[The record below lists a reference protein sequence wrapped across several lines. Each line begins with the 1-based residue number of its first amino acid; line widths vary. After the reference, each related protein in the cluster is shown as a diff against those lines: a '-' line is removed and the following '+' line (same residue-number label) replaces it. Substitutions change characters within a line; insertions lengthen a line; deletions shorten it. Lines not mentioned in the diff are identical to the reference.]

1 MANNR
6 DGLVQHVRQWL
17 SRHGIGTNGTFIA
30 GVSGGLDSMVLVEAL
45 HRVGVEVH
53 VAHVNYHLRGK
64 ASEADQALVEAWC
77 AERGIPCG
85 VLDAQVTST
94 EHGVQ
99 AEARKIRYAHFE
111 RLRSEARE
119 RNGRPAYIVTAHHGD
134 DQAETVLLHLMRS
147 ADPLALAAMP
157 AVDTKSGLLRPF
169 LTLTRADLAEACSAW
184 NVAYRE
190 DASNAKPDYLRN
202 RIRHEALPILEAIR
216 PGTTAHVAHWADR
229 FQSLRS
235 YFATERDAA
244 TARCWSVSDEN
255 GVLDLSAWRAEPLR
269 VEIMHRLAHE
279 HGIAARAVPELLH
292 LTEAQVESGA
302 HFLCATA
309 RVERRGNALH
319 WTSLSSAA

>member
-6 DGLVQHVRQWL
+6 DGLVQHMRQWF
-17 SRHGIGTNGTFIA
+17 SRHGIETNATFIV

-45 HRVGVEVH
+45 HRVGAEVH
-53 VAHVNYHLRGK
+53 VAHVNYHLRGE
-64 ASEADQALVEAWC
+64 ASDADQVLVEGWC
-77 AERGIPCG
+77 AERGIPCD
-85 VLDAQVTST
+85 VLDAQVPST

-99 AEARKIRYAHFE
+99 AEARNIRYAHFE
-111 RLRSEARE
+111 RLRSEARD
-119 RNGRPAYIVTAHHGD
+119 RLGRPAYIVTAHHGD

-157 AVDTKSGLLRPF
+157 AVDAERKLLRPF
-169 LTLTRADLAEACSAW
+169 LTLTRAELAEACSAW
-184 NVAYRE
+184 NVPYRE

-202 RIRHEALPILEAIR
+202 RIRHEALPLLDSLR

-229 FQSLRS
+229 FQALRS
-235 YFATERDAA
+235 FFTAERDAA
-244 TARCWSVSDEN
+244 TARCWSVSNEKGELN
-255 GVLDLSAWRAEPLR
+255 LSAWRAEPLQ
-269 VEIMHRLAHE
+269 VEILHGLAQA

-302 HFLCATA
+302 HFVCATA

-319 WTSLSSAA
+319 WTSLT

>member
-1 MANNR
+1 MANNH
-6 DGLVQHVRQWL
+6 DGLVQHMRQWF
-17 SRHGIGTNGTFIA
+17 SRHGIETNATFIA

-45 HRVGVEVH
+45 DRVGAEVH
-53 VAHVNYHLRGK
+53 VAHVNYHLRGE
-64 ASEADQALVEAWC
+64 ASDADQALVEEWC
-77 AERGIPCG
+77 AERGIPCD
-85 VLDAQVTST
+85 VLDAQVPST

-99 AEARKIRYAHFE
+99 AEARKIRYAHFA
-111 RLRSEARE
+111 RLRAEASDRQ
-119 RNGRPAYIVTAHHGD
+119 GRPAYIVTAHHGD

-157 AVDTKSGLLRPF
+157 AVDAERGLLRPF
-169 LTLTRADLAEACSAW
+169 LTLSRAELAEACNAW

-202 RIRHEALPILEAIR
+202 RIRHEALPLLDSLR
-216 PGTTAHVAHWADR
+216 PGTKAHVAHWADR

-235 YFATERDAA
+235 FFTTEREAA
-244 TARCWSVSDEN
+244 TARCWSVSDGKGE
-255 GVLDLSAWRAEPLR
+255 LDLSAWRAEPLQ
-269 VEIMHRLAHE
+269 VEILHGLAQK

-302 HFLCATA
+302 HFMCATA

-319 WTSLSSAA
+319 WTSLT

>member
-17 SRHGIGTNGTFIA
+17 SQHGIELNATFIA

-45 HRVGVEVH
+45 HRVSVEVH
-53 VAHVNYHLRGK
+53 VAHVNYHLRGE
-64 ASEADQALVEAWC
+64 ASDADQAVVEAWC
-77 AERGIPCG
+77 SERGIPCN
-85 VLDAQVTST
+85 VLDAQLTST

-111 RLRSEARE
+111 RLRSEAHD
-119 RNGRPAYIVTAHHGD
+119 RNGRPAFIVTAHHGD

-157 AVDTKSGLLRPF
+157 AVDAKRGLLRPF
-169 LTLTRADLAEACSAW
+169 LTLTRADLAEACGAW
-184 NVAYRE
+184 KVAYRE

-202 RIRHEALPILEAIR
+202 RIRHEALPLLDSLR
-216 PGTTAHVAHWADR
+216 PGTKTHVAHWADR

-235 YFATERDAA
+235 FFITERDAA
-244 TARCWSVSDEN
+244 TTRCWNESD
-255 GVLDLSAWRAEPLR
+255 GKGKLDLIGWRVEPLR

-279 HGIAARAVPELLH
+279 HGIAARAVPELLY

-302 HFLCATA
+302 HFVCATA

-319 WTSLSSAA
+319 WTSLS

>member
-17 SRHGIGTNGTFIA
+17 SQHGIELNATFIA

-45 HRVGVEVH
+45 YRVGVEVH
-53 VAHVNYHLRGK
+53 VAHVNYHLRGE
-64 ASEADQALVEAWC
+64 ASDADQAVVEAWC
-77 AERGIPCG
+77 AERGIPCD
-85 VLDAQVTST
+85 VLDAQVTAT
-94 EHGVQ
+94 EQGVQ

-111 RLRSEARE
+111 RLRSEAHD

-157 AVDTKSGLLRPF
+157 AVDAKRGLLRPF
-169 LTLTRADLAEACSAW
+169 LTFTRAELIEACGAW

-202 RIRHEALPILEAIR
+202 RIRHEALPLLDTLR

-235 YFATERDAA
+235 YFTTERDAA
-244 TARCWSVSDEN
+244 TARCWSVSN
-255 GVLDLSAWRAEPLR
+255 AQGALDLTAWRAEPLQ

-279 HGIAARAVPELLH
+279 HGIASRAVPELLH
-292 LTEAQVESGA
+292 LTKAQVESGA
-302 HFLCATA
+302 HFVCATA

-319 WTSLSSAA
+319 WTSLS

>member
-6 DGLVQHVRQWL
+6 DGLVQHMRQWF
-17 SRHGIGTNGTFIA
+17 SRHRIETNATFIT

-53 VAHVNYHLRGK
+53 VAHVNYHLRGE
-64 ASEADQALVEAWC
+64 ASDADQALVERWC
-77 AERGIPCG
+77 AERGIPCD

-94 EHGVQ
+94 AHGVQ
-99 AEARKIRYAHFE
+99 AEARKIRYAHFA
-111 RLRSEARE
+111 RLRAEASDRK
-119 RNGRPAYIVTAHHGD
+119 GRPAYIVTAHHGD

-147 ADPLALAAMP
+147 SDPLALAAMP
-157 AVDTKSGLLRPF
+157 AMEAKRGLLRPF
-169 LTLTRADLAEACSAW
+169 LTLSRGDLTEACSAW

-190 DASNAKPDYLRN
+190 DDSNAKPDYLRN
-202 RIRHEALPILEAIR
+202 RIRHEVLPLLDSLR

-235 YFATERDAA
+235 YFTTEREVATER
-244 TARCWSVSDEN
+244 CWKVSDGKGE
-255 GVLDLSAWRAEPLR
+255 LDLSTWRTEPLQ
-269 VEIMHRLAHE
+269 VEILHGLAQK

-292 LTEAQVESGA
+292 LTETQVESGA
-302 HFLCATA
+302 HFVCATA

-319 WTSLSSAA
+319 WTSLT

>member
-6 DGLVQHVRQWL
+6 DRLVQHVRQWL
-17 SRHGIGTNGTFIA
+17 SQHGIEPNATFIA

-45 HRVGVEVH
+45 HRVGVEVD
-53 VAHVNYHLRGK
+53 VAHVNYHLRGE
-64 ASEADQALVEAWC
+64 ASDADQAVVEAWC
-77 AERGIPCG
+77 SERGIPCD
-85 VLDAQVTST
+85 VLNAQVTPT

-111 RLRSEARE
+111 QLRSEARD
-119 RNGRPAYIVTAHHGD
+119 RHGRPAYVVTAHHGD

-157 AVDTKSGLLRPF
+157 AVDAKRGLLRPF
-169 LTLTRADLAEACSAW
+169 LTLSRADLAEACGAW

-202 RIRHEALPILEAIR
+202 RIRHEVLPLLDSLR
-216 PGTTAHVAHWADR
+216 PGTTAHVTHWADR

-235 YFATERDAA
+235 YFTKERDAA
-244 TARCWSVSDEN
+244 TARCWSVSNEK
-255 GVLDLSAWRAEPLR
+255 GELDLSAWRAEPLL

-302 HFLCATA
+302 HFVCATA

-319 WTSLSSAA
+319 WTSLS

>member
-6 DGLVQHVRQWL
+6 DGLVQHMRQWF
-17 SRHGIGTNGTFIA
+17 SRHGIETNAPFIV

-45 HRVGVEVH
+45 YRVGAEVH

-64 ASEADQALVEAWC
+64 ASDADQMLVEGWC
-77 AERGIPCG
+77 AERGIPCD
-85 VLDAQVTST
+85 VLDAQVPST

-99 AEARKIRYAHFE
+99 AEARNIRYAHFE
-111 RLRSEARE
+111 RLRSEARD
-119 RNGRPAYIVTAHHGD
+119 RLGRTAYIVTAHHGD

-157 AVDTKSGLLRPF
+157 AVDAERRLLRPF
-169 LTLTRADLAEACSAW
+169 LTWTRAELAEVCSAW
-184 NVAYRE
+184 NVPYRE

-202 RIRHEALPILEAIR
+202 RIRHEALPLLDSLR

-235 YFATERDAA
+235 FFTAERDAA
-244 TARCWSVSDEN
+244 TARCWSMSNEK
-255 GVLDLSAWRAEPLR
+255 GELDLLAWQAEPLQ
-269 VEIMHRLAHE
+269 VEILHGLAQA

-302 HFLCATA
+302 HFVCATA

-319 WTSLSSAA
+319 WTSLT

>member
-17 SRHGIGTNGTFIA
+17 NGHGIESNATFIA

-45 HRVGVEVH
+45 HRVGVDVQ

-64 ASEADQALVEAWC
+64 ASDADEALVVEWC
-77 AERGIPCG
+77 IERGVPCD

-111 RLRSEARE
+111 RLRYEAHDHH
-119 RNGRPAYIVTAHHGD
+119 GRPAYIVTAHHGD

-157 AVDTKSGLLRPF
+157 AMDAKRGLLRPF
-169 LTLTRADLAEACSAW
+169 LTLTRADLAETCSAW

-202 RIRHEALPILEAIR
+202 RIRNEALPLLEALR
-216 PGTTAHVAHWADR
+216 PGTAAHVAHWADR

-235 YFATERDAA
+235 YFTTERDAA
-244 TARCWSVSDEN
+244 TLRCWTLGSDKGE
-255 GVLDLSAWRAEPLR
+255 LDLPAWRAEPLR

-279 HGIAARAVPELLH
+279 YGIAARAVPELLH

-302 HFLCATA
+302 QFFCATA

-319 WTSLSSAA
+319 WTSLS

>member
-6 DGLVQHVRQWL
+6 DGLVQHMRHWF
-17 SRHGIGTNGTFIA
+17 SRHGIETNATFVA

-45 HRVGVEVH
+45 HRVGAEVH
-53 VAHVNYHLRGK
+53 VAHVNYHLRGE
-64 ASEADQALVEAWC
+64 ASDADQALVEGWC
-77 AERGIPCG
+77 AERGIPCD
-85 VLDAQVTST
+85 VLDAQIPST

-111 RLRSEARE
+111 RLRSEARD
-119 RNGRPAYIVTAHHGD
+119 RLRRPAYIVTAHHGD

-147 ADPLALAAMP
+147 ADPLALAAMS
-157 AVDTKSGLLRPF
+157 AVDAERWLLRPF
-169 LTLTRADLAEACSAW
+169 LTLTRVELAEACSMW
-184 NVAYRE
+184 NVDYRE

-202 RIRHEALPILEAIR
+202 RIRHEVLPLLDSLR
-216 PGTTAHVAHWADR
+216 PGTAAHVAHWADR

-235 YFATERDAA
+235 YFTTERDAA
-244 TARCWSVSDEN
+244 TVRCWNVSGGKGE
-255 GVLDLSAWRAEPLR
+255 LDLAAWRVEPLQ
-269 VEIMHRLAHE
+269 VEILHRLAHE

-302 HFLCATA
+302 HFVCATT

-319 WTSLSSAA
+319 WTSLT

>member
-6 DGLVQHVRQWL
+6 DGLVQHMRQWF
-17 SRHGIGTNGTFIA
+17 SRHRIETNATFIT

-53 VAHVNYHLRGK
+53 VAHVNYHLRGE
-64 ASEADQALVEAWC
+64 ASDADQALVERWC
-77 AERGIPCG
+77 AERGIPCD

-94 EHGVQ
+94 AHGVQ
-99 AEARKIRYAHFE
+99 AEARKIRYAHFA
-111 RLRSEARE
+111 RLRAEASDRK
-119 RNGRPAYIVTAHHGD
+119 GRPAYIVTAHHGD

-157 AVDTKSGLLRPF
+157 AVEAERGLLRPF
-169 LTLTRADLAEACSAW
+169 LTLSRGDLTEACSAW
-184 NVAYRE
+184 NVVYRE

-202 RIRHEALPILEAIR
+202 RIRHEVLPLLDSLR

-235 YFATERDAA
+235 YFTTEREVATER
-244 TARCWSVSDEN
+244 CWKVSDGKGE
-255 GVLDLSAWRAEPLR
+255 LDLSTWRTEPLQ
-269 VEIMHRLAHE
+269 VEILHGLAQK

-292 LTEAQVESGA
+292 LTETQVESGA
-302 HFLCATA
+302 HFVCATA

-319 WTSLSSAA
+319 WTSLT

>member
-6 DGLVQHVRQWL
+6 DGLVQHLRQWF
-17 SRHGIGTNGTFIA
+17 SRHSIETNATFIA

-45 HRVGVEVH
+45 HRVGAEVR
-53 VAHVNYHLRGK
+53 VAHVNYHLRGE
-64 ASEADQALVEAWC
+64 ASDADQALVEGWC
-77 AERGIPCG
+77 AERSILCD
-85 VLDAQVTST
+85 VLDAQVPST

-99 AEARKIRYAHFE
+99 AEARKIRYAHFA
-111 RLRSEARE
+111 RLRAEASDRQ
-119 RNGRPAYIVTAHHGD
+119 GRPAYMVTAHHGD

-157 AVDTKSGLLRPF
+157 AVDAERRLLRPF
-169 LTLTRADLAEACSAW
+169 LTLTRAELAEACSAW
-184 NVAYRE
+184 NVPYRE

-202 RIRHEALPILEAIR
+202 RIRHEAMPLLDSLR

-229 FQSLRS
+229 FQALRS
-235 YFATERDAA
+235 FFTTERDAA
-244 TARCWSVSDEN
+244 TARCWSVSN
-255 GVLDLSAWRAEPLR
+255 GKGELDLSAWRAEPLQ
-269 VEIMHRLAHE
+269 VEILHGLAQA

-302 HFLCATA
+302 HFVCATA

-319 WTSLSSAA
+319 WTSLT

>member
-6 DGLVQHVRQWL
+6 DGLVQHMRQWF
-17 SRHGIGTNGTFIA
+17 SRHGIETNATFIA

-53 VAHVNYHLRGK
+53 VAHVNYHLRGE
-64 ASEADQALVEAWC
+64 ASDADQALVEGWC
-77 AERGIPCG
+77 AVRGVPCH
-85 VLDAQVTST
+85 VLNAQVDPT

-111 RLRSEARE
+111 RLRQ
-119 RNGRPAYIVTAHHGD
+119 GRPAYIVTAHHGD

-157 AVDTKSGLLRPF
+157 AVDAERGLLRPF
-169 LTLTRADLAEACSAW
+169 LALTRAELAEACSAW

-202 RIRHEALPILEAIR
+202 RIRHEVLPLFDSLR

-235 YFATERDAA
+235 FFTTERDAA
-244 TARCWSVSDEN
+244 TARCWNVSDGKGE
-255 GVLDLSAWRAEPLR
+255 LDLSAWRAEPLR
-269 VEIMHRLAHE
+269 VEILHGLAHE

-292 LTEAQVESGA
+292 LTEAHIESGA
-302 HFLCATA
+302 HFVCATA
-309 RVERRGNALH
+309 RVERRGKALH
-319 WTSLSSAA
+319 WTSLT

>member
-6 DGLVQHVRQWL
+6 DGMVQHMRQWFG
-17 SRHGIGTNGTFIA
+17 RQGIDANATLIA
-30 GVSGGLDSMVLVEAL
+30 GVSGGLDSMVLAETL
-45 HRVGVEVH
+45 HRVGINFH
-53 VAHVNYHLRGK
+53 VAHVNYHLRGE
-64 ASEADQALVEAWC
+64 ASDADQALVEEWC
-77 AERGIPCG
+77 AARGVPCH
-85 VLDAQVTST
+85 VLNAQVDPT

-99 AEARKIRYAHFE
+99 AEARKIRYTHFE
-111 RLRSEARE
+111 RLRAESSDRQ
-119 RNGRPAYIVTAHHGD
+119 GRPAYIVTAHHGD

-157 AVDTKSGLLRPF
+157 AVDAERGLLRPF
-169 LTLTRADLAEACSAW
+169 LALTRAELAEASSDW

-202 RIRHEALPILEAIR
+202 RIRHEVLPLFDSLR

-235 YFATERDAA
+235 FFTTERDAA
-244 TARCWSVSDEN
+244 TARCWKVSDGKGE
-255 GVLDLSAWRAEPLR
+255 LDLSTWRAEPLR
-269 VEIMHRLAHE
+269 VEILHGLAHE

-292 LTEAQVESGA
+292 LTEAHVESGA
-302 HFLCATA
+302 HFVCATA

-319 WTSLSSAA
+319 WTSLT

>member
-6 DGLVQHVRQWL
+6 DGLVQHMRQWF
-17 SRHGIGTNGTFIA
+17 SRHRIETNATFIT

-53 VAHVNYHLRGK
+53 VAHVNYHLRGE
-64 ASEADQALVEAWC
+64 ASDADQALVERWC
-77 AERGIPCG
+77 TERGIPCD

-94 EHGVQ
+94 AHGVQ
-99 AEARKIRYAHFE
+99 AEARKIRYAHFA
-111 RLRSEARE
+111 RLRAEASDRK
-119 RNGRPAYIVTAHHGD
+119 GRPAYIVTAHHGD

-157 AVDTKSGLLRPF
+157 AVEAERGLLRPF
-169 LTLTRADLAEACSAW
+169 LTLSRGDLAEACSAW

-202 RIRHEALPILEAIR
+202 RIRHEVLPLLDSLR

-235 YFATERDAA
+235 YFTTEREVATER
-244 TARCWSVSDEN
+244 CWKVSDGKGE
-255 GVLDLSAWRAEPLR
+255 LDLSTWRTEPLQ
-269 VEIMHRLAHE
+269 VEILHGLAQK

-292 LTEAQVESGA
+292 LTETQVESGA
-302 HFLCATA
+302 HFVCATA

-319 WTSLSSAA
+319 WTSLT

>member
-6 DGLVQHVRQWL
+6 DGLVQHMRQWL
-17 SRHGIGTNGTFIA
+17 VQRGIDANTTLIA
-30 GVSGGLDSMVLVEAL
+30 GVSGGLDSMVLAETL
-45 HRVGVEVH
+45 HRVGIKFH
-53 VAHVNYHLRGK
+53 VAHVNYHMRGA
-64 ASEADQALVEAWC
+64 ASDADQALIEGWC
-77 AERGIPCG
+77 AARDVPCD
-85 VLDAQVTST
+85 VLHAQVDPT

-111 RLRSEARE
+111 RLRAEASDRH
-119 RNGRPAYIVTAHHGD
+119 GYPAYIVTAHHSD

-157 AVDTKSGLLRPF
+157 AVDKERGVLRPL
-169 LTLTRADLAEACSAW
+169 LTLTRAELVEACSAW
-184 NVAYRE
+184 NMAYRE

-202 RIRHEALPILEAIR
+202 RIRHEVLTLLDSLR

-235 YFATERDAA
+235 YFTTERDAA
-244 TARCWSVSDEN
+244 TARCWEVSN
-255 GVLDLSAWRAEPLR
+255 GKGELDLSAWQEEPLR
-269 VEIMHRLAHE
+269 VEVLHRLAHE

-302 HFLCATA
+302 HFICTTV

-319 WTSLSSAA
+319 WTSLT